1 MIIRTGSRKKSHNQE
16 SQQARRRHTHTHTHT
31 HRSERSRGLRKV
43 WLQAVQLK
51 QVVKKKNKKLISRS
65 FLPYL
70 QFSYIPAFLY
80 PQGIQIIVNNPTVE
94 AVLPVAQ
101 TNSYKWKENGLIAC
115 Y

>member
-1 MIIRTGSRKKSHNQE
+1 MVQGAQEGLAPSRTTEAGSK
-16 SQQARRRHTHTHTHT
+16 
-31 HRSERSRGLRKV
+31 
-43 WLQAVQLK
+43 
-51 QVVKKKNKKLISRS
+51 KKKNLLPRS

-80 PQGIQIIVNNPTVE
+80 PQGVQIIVNNPTVE
-94 AVLPVAQ
+94 AVHPGAQ